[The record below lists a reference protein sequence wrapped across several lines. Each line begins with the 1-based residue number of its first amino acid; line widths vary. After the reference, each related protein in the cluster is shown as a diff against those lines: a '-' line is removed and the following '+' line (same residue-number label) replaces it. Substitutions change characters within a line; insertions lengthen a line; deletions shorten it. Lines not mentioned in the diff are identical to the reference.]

1 MKRLIYL
8 LLILTI
14 FIGTMPEKS
23 YGEVDY
29 VDFIDVKIESN
40 KEYNEIIKLYSEDGF
55 NLYDRLNKNISIFK
69 INYWSV
75 TGVQTCALPIL

>member
-40 KEYNEIIKLYSEDGF
+40 KEYNEIIKMDLIYMIG
-55 NLYDRLNKNISIFK
+55 LIKIFLFLK
-69 INYWSV
+69 
-75 TGVQTCALPIL
+75 